1 MDRQRLAS
9 TTQGNRVSAELEA
22 NKQVIV
28 DYFNEQ
34 MVAGLGS
41 ALRYL
46 ADDATWWVPGQW
58 ELSGTYAKAQLAAA
72 IDQLPYDG
80 FLTFDIA
87 GMTAEANRV
96 AAEIRV
102 RGKLKDGRHFDFW
115 IHFLFTVKDGQITS
129 VKEYVDSQYTRQ
141 LFFG

>member
-46 ADDATWWVPGQW
+46 ADDAT
-58 ELSGTYAKAQLAAA
+58 
-72 IDQLPYDG
+72 
-80 FLTFDIA
+80 
-87 GMTAEANRV
+87 
-96 AAEIRV
+96 
-102 RGKLKDGRHFDFW
+102 
-115 IHFLFTVKDGQITS
+115 
-129 VKEYVDSQYTRQ
+129 
-141 LFFG
+141 